1 VSFAF
6 HPLPFAFRLLP
17 MHHSK
22 SNNLRL
28 IQLFPIVGW
37 LKSYTRQEFNSD
49 VFAGIITAILLVPQ
63 GIAYAILAGLPP
75 QLGLYASILPPVL
88 YALLGTSRTLSVGPV
103 SIAAIMI
110 ASALTAPEISVL
122 GSPVQSALILSA
134 ESGIIM
140 LLMALLRMGGLVNF
154 ISHPVLTGFTSG
166 ASLLII
172 GSQLPQLLGLKAPAC
187 GVDMTCYSLYFSG
200 VVPATL
206 LIGLSAISLLVFF
219 GKPLVFMLKH
229 SGMQPYLI
237 TAISKCGPLLTIIF
251 ATFAVGYFGLA
262 GQQHVAVVGQV
273 PSGFP
278 ELNIAFLSIE
288 KWYVLLPYSGFIAL
302 IAYVESVAIAK
313 VTANFRGEK
322 IIPNQ
327 ELIALGVANLS
338 AAISGGMPVAG
349 GFSRTM
355 VNFTAGARTQMAMLI
370 AAAILALAVIFF
382 SPLFENIPKAALAAI
397 ILVAIIPLVKL
408 NDIALTW
415 RYDRGDGI
423 AETATLL
430 GVLIYGI
437 EEGITLG
444 IILTLISH
452 LRKTSQPHIAVVGR
466 IPGTEHYRN
475 IKRHS
480 VETWPH
486 LLLLRVDESITFAN
500 INYIEE
506 FINAELRQQPDIK
519 HIVLIFTSISDI
531 DTTALEEL
539 ESLNH
544 TLQAAKITLHIS
556 EAKGPVLDKLE
567 KTDFLKQLQ
576 PGKAFF
582 HTEDAVRELA
592 KG

>member
-1 VSFAF
+1 
-6 HPLPFAFRLLP
+6 

-229 SGMQPYLI
+229 LGMQPYLI

-251 ATFAVGYFGLA
+251 ATFAVSYFGLA

>member
-1 VSFAF
+1 MTLSN
-6 HPLPFAFRLLP
+6 HNKSRLT
-17 MHHSK
+17 
-22 SNNLRL
+22 
-28 IQLFPIVGW
+28 QLFPIVGW

-49 VFAGIITAILLVPQ
+49 LFAGIITAILLVPQ

-75 QLGLYASILPPVL
+75 QLGLYASILPPVM
-88 YALLGTSRTLSVGPV
+88 YALFGTSRTLSVGPV

-110 ASALTAPEISVL
+110 AGALSAPEISAL
-122 GSPVQSALILSA
+122 GNPVQSALILSA
-134 ESGIIM
+134 ESGIVM

-166 ASLLII
+166 AALLII
-172 GSQLPQLLGLKAPAC
+172 GSQLPQLLGLKTPSC
-187 GVDMTCYSLYFSG
+187 GVDATCYSHYFSG
-200 VVPATL
+200 IAPVAL
-206 LIGLSAISLLVFF
+206 LIGLAAVGLLIFF
-219 GKPLVFMLKH
+219 GKPLVFMLKKA
-229 SGMQPYLI
+229 GMQAYLI
-237 TAISKCGPLLTIIF
+237 TAISKCGPLLTIMT
-251 ATFAVGYFGLA
+251 ATLAVGYFDPA
-262 GQQHVAVVGQV
+262 GQQHVAVVGTV

-278 ELNIAFLSIE
+278 GLTFDFSPMA
-288 KWYVLLPYSGFIAL
+288 KWYTLLPYSGFIAL

-313 VTANFRGEK
+313 VTANLRGEK

-327 ELIALGVANLS
+327 ELIALGIANLT

-355 VNFTAGARTQMAMLI
+355 VNFAAGARTQMAMLI
-370 AAAILALAVIFF
+370 AAAILASAVIFF

-408 NDIALTW
+408 SDIAHTW

-423 AETATLL
+423 AEAATLL
-430 GVLIYGI
+430 GVLVYGI

-452 LRKTSQPHIAVVGR
+452 LRKASQPHIAVVGR
-466 IPGTEHYRN
+466 IPGTVHYRN

-486 LLLLRVDESITFAN
+486 LLLLRVDENITFAN

-506 FINAELRQQPDIK
+506 FINAELRRRPDLK

-531 DTTALEEL
+531 DTTALEML
-539 ESLNH
+539 ENLNH
-544 TLQAAKITLHIS
+544 RLQAAKIILHIS

-567 KTDFLKQLQ
+567 KTDFIRQLH
-576 PGKAFF
+576 PGKVFF
-582 HTEDAVRELA
+582 HTEDAVRELGDDA
-592 KG
+592 S

>member
-1 VSFAF
+1 MT
-6 HPLPFAFRLLP
+6 LPNRLT
-17 MHHSK
+17 
-22 SNNLRL
+22 
-28 IQLFPIVGW
+28 QLFPIIDW
-37 LKSYTRQEFNSD
+37 LKSYTRQEFNND
-49 VFAGIITAILLVPQ
+49 LFAGVITAILLVPQ

-88 YALLGTSRTLSVGPV
+88 YALFGTSRTLSVGPV

-110 ASALTAPEISVL
+110 ASALSAPEISAL
-122 GSPVQSALILSA
+122 GRPVQSALILSA

-140 LLMALLRMGGLVNF
+140 LVMAMLRMGGLVNF

-166 ASLLII
+166 AALLII
-172 GSQLPQLLGLKAPAC
+172 GSQLPQLFGLKTSSC
-187 GVDMTCYSLYFSG
+187 GIDTACYSQYLSG
-200 VVPATL
+200 IIPAAL
-206 LIGLSAISLLVFF
+206 MVGLGAIGLLLFF
-219 GKPLVFMLKH
+219 GKPLVLLLKKI
-229 SGMQPYLI
+229 GMEAYLT
-237 TAISKCGPLLTIIF
+237 TAISKCGPLLSII
-251 ATFAVGYFGLA
+251 ATTVAVAYLDL
-262 GQQHVAVVGQV
+262 HVAVVGNV

-278 ELNIAFLSIE
+278 ELTLDFLPLG
-288 KWYVLLPYSGFIAL
+288 KWYALLPYSAFIAL

-322 IIPNQ
+322 ISPNQ
-327 ELIALGVANLS
+327 ELIGLGIANIS
-338 AAISGGMPVAG
+338 AAVSGGMPVAG

-355 VNFTAGARTQMAMLI
+355 VNFSAGARTQMAMLI

-382 SPLFENIPKAALAAI
+382 SPWFENIPKAALAGI
-397 ILVAIIPLVKL
+397 ILVAIVPLVKL
-408 NDIALTW
+408 KNIVHTW

-423 AETATLL
+423 AELATLL
-430 GVLIYGI
+430 GVLVYGI

-444 IILTLISH
+444 IILTVISH

-466 IPGTEHYRN
+466 IPGTSHYRN

-486 LLLLRVDESITFAN
+486 LLLLRIDESITFAN

-506 FINAELRQQPDIK
+506 FINAKLRQQPAIK

-539 ESLNH
+539 EKLNR
-544 TLQAAKITLHIS
+544 TLQASQMTLHIS

-582 HTEDAVRELA
+582 HTEEAVRELC
-592 KG
+592 GLNN